1 MIHKHLKIQQVYH
14 DLFLKNPDIIIVQ
27 KVGHS
32 KKFQPCLE
40 QVNQLD
46 SLNQV
51 NPNVFDPGLTF
62 IQNKSILASNKPIA
76 KAIENSQNHMNNV
89 CNEINLDNI
98 CEKIHS
104 EVLMVNQTFSTLSK
118 SSAPRPK
125 VPLEDYVIGSNDFAT
140 KYLDYARDEVLKL
153 KVKPNL
159 TALKEQF
166 VPEQVLE
173 NEAGQSYMYVGK
185 IKEHPYFDSAVEK
198 FVNHLDGTASVDILI
213 DCSNSCELLTCT
225 ALDPRIAA
233 CVSCGLYI
241 RFFGV
246 LHQPG
251 GCKAFLEAVKTK
263 LEAAEDQKA
272 RKNLT
277 VNSVSYKTSVPYF
290 ILKPF
295 AWAPKLIFGAVHKIA
310 LPFIAQIT
318 IFINKQLS

>member
-1 MIHKHLKIQQVYH
+1 M
-14 DLFLKNPDIIIVQ
+14 
-27 KVGHS
+27 
-32 KKFQPCLE
+32 
-40 QVNQLD
+40 
-46 SLNQV
+46 
-51 NPNVFDPGLTF
+51 FDPKLTF

-89 CNEINLDNI
+89 CNEINLDNF

-104 EVLMVNQTFSTLSK
+104 EVPMLNQTFSK
-118 SSAPRPK
+118 SSAPCLK
-125 VPLEDYVIGSNDFAT
+125 VPLEDYVIGSNDFVT

-153 KVKPNL
+153 KVKPKL

-213 DCSNSCELLTCT
+213 DCSNLCELLTCI

-251 GCKAFLEAVKTK
+251 GCKAFLEA
-263 LEAAEDQKA
+263 AEDQKA

-277 VNSVSYKTSVPYF
+277 VNSVSYKTSVPDF